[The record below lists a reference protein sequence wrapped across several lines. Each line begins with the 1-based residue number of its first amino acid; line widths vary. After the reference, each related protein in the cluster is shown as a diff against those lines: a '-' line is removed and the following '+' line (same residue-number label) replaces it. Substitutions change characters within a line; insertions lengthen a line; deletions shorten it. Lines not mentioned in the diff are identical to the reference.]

1 MQLFSSLAN
10 AADKMTPTIANL
22 VDLLPALQE
31 YDPAFSISDFAGFR
45 SELRSIKQ
53 TILQGNAEL
62 EGQNV
67 QQQSR
72 LPLAAGDSLAREQ
85 DDSRAETVSW
95 SSPSTFEKMMLAD
108 LEHLVQSLIR
118 AEPSNQRSCSS
129 GRDCEET

>member
-1 MQLFSSLAN
+1 MQLFSSIAN
-10 AADKMTPTIANL
+10 SADKMTPTIANL

-53 TILQGNAEL
+53 TVLHDNAKL

-72 LPLAAGDSLAREQ
+72 LSLTADDSLVRGQ
-85 DDSRAETVSW
+85 DDSRTETISW
-95 SSPSTFEKMMLAD
+95 SSPSTFEKVMLAD
-108 LEHLVQSLIR
+108 LEHLVQSLVR
-118 AEPSNQRSCSS
+118 AEPSNERSCSS
-129 GRDCEET
+129 DRDCEET